1 LTDQVGGHRP
11 ATAAPSLDK
20 IASWPAIIATPGNF
34 VPVRGR
40 QIFT

>member
-1 LTDQVGGHRP
+1 LAAIGPRRG
-11 ATAAPSLDK
+11 TAAPSLDK

-34 VPVRGR
+34 VPVGGR